1 LEKIEAMN
9 NQDPIADM
17 LTRIRN
23 ANRVGRRMVLINKS
37 KICTGIAQVL
47 KDEGYIEDFDVI
59 DDAVKQGQIRVKLK
73 YSSSGAKVIH
83 ELDRESKPGRRVYR
97 KVDDLPKVLNGMGIA
112 VVSTSKGV
120 MSDRKARENN
130 VGGELLC
137 TVS

>member
-1 LEKIEAMN
+1 MN

-23 ANRVGRRMVLINKS
+23 ANRVGRRMVLIPKS

-47 KDEGYIEDFDVI
+47 KDEGYIDDYDVI
-59 DDAVKQGQIRVKLK
+59 DDAQQGQIRVRLK
-73 YSSSGAKVIH
+73 YSMAGDKVIH
-83 ELDRESKPGRRVYR
+83 EIDRASRPGRRIYR
-97 KVDDLPKVLNGMGIA
+97 GVHDLPRILNGMGIA

-120 MSDRKARENN
+120 MSDRKAREQN

>member
-1 LEKIEAMN
+1 MN

-23 ANRVGRRMVLINKS
+23 ANRVGRRMVLIPKS

-47 KDEGYIEDFDVI
+47 QEEGYIDSFDVI
-59 DDAVKQGQIRVKLK
+59 DDAQQGQIRVKLK
-73 YSSSGAKVIH
+73 YSNTGDKVIH
-83 ELDRESKPGRRVYR
+83 VIDRQSKPGCRVYR
-97 KVDDLPKVLNGMGIA
+97 GVDGLPRILNGMGIA

-120 MSDRKARENN
+120 MSDRRARENN

>member
-1 LEKIEAMN
+1 MN

-23 ANRVGRRMVLINKS
+23 ANRVGRRLVLIQKS

-47 KDEGYIEDFDVI
+47 KDEGYIEEFDVI
-59 DDAVKQGQIRVKLK
+59 DDEQQGQIRVKLK
-73 YSSSGAKVIH
+73 YSLTGQKVIH
-83 ELDRESKPGRRVYR
+83 VIDRTSKPGCRIYR
-97 KVDDLPKVLNGMGIA
+97 KVEELPQVLNGMGIA

-120 MSDRKARENN
+120 MSDRKAREQN

-137 TVS
+137 VVS

>member
-1 LEKIEAMN
+1 MN

-23 ANRVGRRMVLINKS
+23 ANRVGRRLVMIPNS
-37 KICTGIAQVL
+37 KICRGIAGVL

-59 DDAVKQGQIRVKLK
+59 ETANKQGTLRVKLK
-73 YSSSGAKVIH
+73 YALDGTKVIH
-83 ELDRESKPGRRVYR
+83 EIDRRSKPGCRVYS
-97 KVDDLPKVLNGMGIA
+97 KVDELPMVLNGMGIC

-120 MSDRKARENN
+120 MSDRKAREEK

>member
-1 LEKIEAMN
+1 MN

-23 ANRVGRRMVLINKS
+23 ANRVGRRIVLIRKS
-37 KICTGIAQVL
+37 KICSGIAQVL
-47 KDEGYIEDFDVI
+47 KDEGYIDEFDVVE
-59 DDAVKQGQIRVKLK
+59 DGKQGQLRVKLK
-73 YSSSGAKVIH
+73 YTMSGEKIIH
-83 ELDRESKPGRRVYR
+83 ELDRQSKPGRRDYR

-120 MSDRKARENN
+120 MSDRRAREQN

>member
-1 LEKIEAMN
+1 MN

-23 ANRVGRRMVLINKS
+23 ANRVGRKFVQIPKS
-37 KICTGIAQVL
+37 KICVGIAQVL
-47 KDEGYIEDFDVI
+47 KDEGYINSYDVI
-59 DDAVKQGQIRVKLK
+59 DDARQGQIRVALK
-73 YSSSGAKVIH
+73 YSLSGDKVIH
-83 ELDRESKPGRRVYR
+83 TIDRTSKPGCRVYR
-97 KVDDLPKVLNGMGIA
+97 GAKELPEVLNGMGIS

-120 MSDRKARENN
+120 MSDRRARESG

>member
-1 LEKIEAMN
+1 MN

-23 ANRVGRRMVLINKS
+23 ANRVGRRMVLVPKS
-37 KICTGIAQVL
+37 KICGGIAQVL
-47 KDEGYIEDFDVI
+47 KDEGYIDQFDVI
-59 DDAVKQGQIRVKLK
+59 DDGKQGQIRLKLK
-73 YSSSGAKVIH
+73 YSMNGDKVIH
-83 ELDRESKPGRRVYR
+83 ELDRASKPGRRIYR
-97 KVDDLPKVLNGMGIA
+97 GVGELPRVLNGMGIA

-120 MSDRKARENN
+120 MSDRKAREQN

>member
-1 LEKIEAMN
+1 MN

-23 ANRVGRRMVLINKS
+23 ANRVGRKLVLIPRS

-47 KDEGYIEDFDVI
+47 KDEGYITEYDVI
-59 DDAVKQGQIRVKLK
+59 EDQSQGQIRIKLK
-73 YSSSGAKVIH
+73 YAVDGTKVIH

-97 KVDDLPKVLNGMGIA
+97 KVEDLPDVLNGMGIA

-120 MSDRKARENN
+120 MSDRKAREAN

-137 TVS
+137 IVS

>member
-1 LEKIEAMN
+1 MN

-23 ANRVGRRMVLINKS
+23 ANRVGRRMVLIPKS
-37 KICTGIAQVL
+37 KICLGIAQVL
-47 KDEGYIEDFDVI
+47 KDEGYIEEFDVI
-59 DDAVKQGQIRVKLK
+59 DDATAGPDPRQAQV
-73 YSSSGAKVIH
+73 
-83 ELDRESKPGRRVYR
+83 LDERREGHPRDRPRQQARLPRLPRRR
-97 KVDDLPKVLNGMGIA
+97 RAAQVLNGMGIA

-120 MSDRKARENN
+120 MSDRKAREQN

>member
-1 LEKIEAMN
+1 MN

-23 ANRVGRRMVLINKS
+23 SNRVGRKVVLVPKS

-47 KDEGYIEDFDVI
+47 KEEGYINEYDII
-59 DDAVKQGQIRVKLK
+59 DDGKQGQIRIALK
-73 YSSSGAKVIH
+73 YTNTGEKVIH
-83 ELDRESKPGRRVYR
+83 VLDRQSKPGRRLYR
-97 KVDDLPKVLNGMGIA
+97 KVDDLPSVLNGMGIA

-120 MSDRKARENN
+120 MSDRAARQQN

>member
-1 LEKIEAMN
+1 MN

-23 ANRVGRRMVLINKS
+23 ANRVGRRLVQVPKS

-47 KDEGYIEDFDVI
+47 KDEGYIESFDVI
-59 DDAVKQGQIRVKLK
+59 DDAQQGLIRIKLK
-73 YSSSGAKVIH
+73 YSSNGSKVIH
-83 ELDRESKPGRRVYR
+83 DLDRESKPGCRVYR
-97 KVDDLPKVLNGMGIA
+97 KVEDLPRVLNGMGIA

-120 MSDRKARENN
+120 MSDRKAREAN

>member
-1 LEKIEAMN
+1 MN

-23 ANRVGRRMVLINKS
+23 ANRVGRKLVLIPKS
-37 KICTGIAQVL
+37 KICVGIAQVL
-47 KDEGYIEDFDVI
+47 KDEGYIDEFDVV
-59 DDAVKQGQIRVKLK
+59 DDERQGQIRVKLK
-73 YSSSGAKVIH
+73 YSNTGDKVIH
-83 ELDRESKPGRRVYR
+83 AIDRQSKPGCRVYR
-97 KVDDLPKVLNGMGIA
+97 GVDALPKVLNGMGIA

-120 MSDRKARENN
+120 MSDRKAREQN

>member
-1 LEKIEAMN
+1 MN

-23 ANRVGRRMVLINKS
+23 ANRVGRRMVMVMNS
-37 KICTGIAQVL
+37 KICTGIAGVL
-47 KDEGYIEDFDVI
+47 KEEGYIEDFDVI
-59 DDAVKQGQIRVKLK
+59 PDERQGTLRVKLK
-73 YSSSGAKVIH
+73 YALDGTKVIH
-83 ELDRESKPGRRVYR
+83 TIDRRSKPGCRVYR
-97 KVDDLPKVLNGMGIA
+97 GVEVLPRVLDGMGIC

-120 MSDRKARENN
+120 MSDRRAREQK

>member
-1 LEKIEAMN
+1 MN

-23 ANRVGRRMVLINKS
+23 ANRVGRRFVQIPKS

-47 KDEGYIEDFDVI
+47 KDEGYIEEYDVV
-59 DDAVKQGQIRVKLK
+59 DDERQGQIRIKLK
-73 YSSSGAKVIH
+73 YAMNGDKVIH
-83 ELDRESKPGRRVYR
+83 TIDRQSKPGCRVYR
-97 KVDDLPKVLNGMGIA
+97 GVEGLPKVLNGMGIA

-120 MSDRKARENN
+120 MSDRKAREAN

>member
-1 LEKIEAMN
+1 MN

-23 ANRVGRRMVLINKS
+23 ANRVGRRLVMIPKS
-37 KICTGIAQVL
+37 KICSGIAQVL
-47 KDEGYIEDFDVI
+47 KDEGYIEQFDTI
-59 DDAVKQGQIRVKLK
+59 DDDQQGQLRVKLK
-73 YSSSGAKVIH
+73 YTLTGEKVIH
-83 ELDRESKPGRRVYR
+83 TIDRFSKPGCRVYR
-97 KVDDLPKVLNGMGIA
+97 SVDELPNVLNGMGIC

-120 MSDRKARENN
+120 MSDRRAREAN